1 MRAIRSINNN
11 IAVCIDSTGAEC
23 IAMGKGIGYGKMPR
37 EIELSSVS
45 HTYYSV
51 DERQLEGVKD
61 IPQDV
66 LVFAAAAADRA
77 RGQLSYQMS
86 PNLAFTLADHI
97 AFAIKRAE
105 QNIHVRMPLAYD
117 VEQNYPDE
125 YRLGRQLVRRI
136 RREFKVGLHDDEA
149 TGIAMSFVNARVDAA
164 TEEELAAA
172 QRDEDMLEDITEIV
186 ENHFGVSVDRTSF
199 VFSRYATHLHY
210 LFARIHGGKAL
221 PAEGLNG
228 YQGIGE
234 RFPEG
239 VKCVEIIATHI
250 GETWGAELT
259 DEEKLYLVIHVS
271 RICIKGAGN

>member
-23 IAMGKGIGYGKMPR
+23 IAMGKGIGYGEMPR
-37 EIELSSVS
+37 DIELSSVS

-66 LVFAAAAADRA
+66 LAFAAAAADRA

-86 PNLAFTLADHI
+86 PNLSFTLADHI

-125 YRLGRQLVRRI
+125 HRLGRQLVRRI
-136 RREFKVGLHDDEA
+136 RREFKVGLHEDEA
-149 TGIAMSFVNARVDAA
+149 VGIAMSFVNARVDVA
-164 TEEELAAA
+164 TDEEIEAA

-186 ENHFGVSVDRTSF
+186 ENHFGVSVDRSSF
-199 VFSRYATHLHY
+199 AFSRYATHLHY
-210 LFARIHGGKAL
+210 LFSRIHGGKAL

-228 YQGIGE
+228 YRGIE
-234 RFPEG
+234 EQFPVG
-239 VKCVEIIATHI
+239 VACVEKIAAHVR
-250 GETWGAELT
+250 ESWDAELT

-271 RICIKGAGN
+271 RICIKGTGR

>member
-37 EIELSSVS
+37 DIELSSVS

-66 LVFAAAAADRA
+66 LAFAAAAADRA

-125 YRLGRQLVRRI
+125 YRLGRQFVRRI

-149 TGIAMSFVNARVDAA
+149 IGIAMSFVNARVGAA

-199 VFSRYATHLHY
+199 AFSRYATHLHY
-210 LFARIHGGKAL
+210 LFSRIHSGKAL

-228 YQGIGE
+228 YRGIE
-234 RFPEG
+234 EQFPVG
-239 VKCVEIIATHI
+239 VACVEKIASHI
-250 GETWGAELT
+250 GKSWGAELT
-259 DEEKLYLVIHVS
+259 AEEKLYLVIHVS
-271 RICIKGAGN
+271 RICIKGTDR

>member
-11 IAVCIDSTGAEC
+11 IAVCIDSTGTEC
-23 IAMGKGIGYGKMPR
+23 IAMGKGIGYGEMPR
-37 EIELSSVS
+37 EVELSTVS

-66 LVFAAAAADRA
+66 LAFAAVAVDRA
-77 RGQLSYQMS
+77 RGQLQYQLS
-86 PNLAFTLADHI
+86 PNLTFTLADHI

-105 QNIHVRMPLAYD
+105 QQIHVRMPLAYD

-125 YRLGRQLVRRI
+125 YRLARQMVRHV

-149 TGIAMSFVNARVDAA
+149 IGIAMSFVNARVDGA

-186 ENHFGVSVDRTSF
+186 ENHFGVSVDRASF
-199 VFSRYATHLHY
+199 AFSRYATHLHY
-210 LFARIHGGKAL
+210 LFARIHSGKAL

-228 YQGIGE
+228 YQGIE
-234 RFPEG
+234 EQFPEG
-239 VKCVEIIATHI
+239 VACVEQIAAHV
-250 GETWGAELT
+250 GESWGAELT

-271 RICIKGAGN
+271 RICIKGTGR

>member
-11 IAVCIDSTGAEC
+11 IAVCIDSTGTEC
-23 IAMGKGIGYGKMPR
+23 IAMGKGIGYGEMPR
-37 EIELSSVS
+37 EVELSTVS

-66 LVFAAAAADRA
+66 LAFAAVAVDRA
-77 RGQLSYQMS
+77 RGQLQYQLS
-86 PNLAFTLADHI
+86 PNLTFTLADHI

-105 QNIHVRMPLAYD
+105 QQIHVRMPLAYD

-125 YRLGRQLVRRI
+125 YRLARQMVRHV
-136 RREFKVGLHDDEA
+136 RREFKVGLHGDEA
-149 TGIAMSFVNARVDAA
+149 IGIAMSFVNARVDGA

-186 ENHFGVSVDRTSF
+186 ENHFGVSVDRASF
-199 VFSRYATHLHY
+199 AFSRYATHLHY
-210 LFARIHGGKAL
+210 LFARIHSGKAL

-228 YQGIGE
+228 YQGIE
-234 RFPEG
+234 EQFPEG
-239 VKCVEIIATHI
+239 VACVEQIAAHV
-250 GETWGAELT
+250 GESWGAELT

-271 RICIKGAGN
+271 RICIKGTGR

>member
-23 IAMGKGIGYGKMPR
+23 IAMGKGIGYGEMPR
-37 EIELSSVS
+37 EVELSTVS

-66 LVFAAAAADRA
+66 LAFAAVAVDRA
-77 RGQLSYQMS
+77 RGQLQYQLS
-86 PNLAFTLADHI
+86 PNLTFTLADHI

-105 QNIHVRMPLAYD
+105 QQIHVRMPLAYD

-125 YRLGRQLVRRI
+125 YRLARQMVRHV

-149 TGIAMSFVNARVDAA
+149 IGIAMSFVNARVDGA

-186 ENHFGVSVDRTSF
+186 ENHFGVSVDRASF
-199 VFSRYATHLHY
+199 AFSRYATHLHY
-210 LFARIHGGKAL
+210 LFARIHSGKAL

-228 YQGIGE
+228 YQGIE
-234 RFPEG
+234 EQFPEG
-239 VKCVEIIATHI
+239 VACVEQIAAHV
-250 GETWGAELT
+250 GESWGAELT

-271 RICIKGAGN
+271 RICIKGTGR

>member
-23 IAMGKGIGYGKMPR
+23 IAMGKGIGYGEMPR

-66 LVFAAAAADRA
+66 LAFAAAAADRA

-125 YRLGRQLVRRI
+125 HRLGRQLVRRI
-136 RREFKVGLHDDEA
+136 RREFKVGLHEDEA
-149 TGIAMSFVNARVDAA
+149 VGIAMSFVNARVDQA
-164 TEEELAAA
+164 TEDELAAA

-186 ENHFGVSVDRTSF
+186 ENHFGVSVDRASF
-199 VFSRYATHLHY
+199 AFSRYATHLHY
-210 LFARIHGGKAL
+210 LFARIHSGKAL
-221 PAEGLNG
+221 PAEGLSG
-228 YQGIGE
+228 YQGIE
-234 RFPEG
+234 EQFPEG
-239 VKCVEIIATHI
+239 VACVEKIAAHV
-250 GETWGAELT
+250 GESWDAELT

-271 RICIKGAGN
+271 RICIKGTGR

>member
-11 IAVCIDSTGAEC
+11 IAVCIDSTGTEC
-23 IAMGKGIGYGKMPR
+23 IAMGKGIGYGEMPR
-37 EIELSSVS
+37 EVELSTVS

-66 LVFAAAAADRA
+66 LAFAAVAVDRA
-77 RGQLSYQMS
+77 RGQLQYQLS
-86 PNLAFTLADHI
+86 PNLTFTLADHI

-105 QNIHVRMPLAYD
+105 QQIHVRMPLAYD

-125 YRLGRQLVRRI
+125 YRLARQMVRHV

-149 TGIAMSFVNARVDAA
+149 IGIAMSFVNARVDGA

-186 ENHFGVSVDRTSF
+186 ENHFGVSVDRASF
-199 VFSRYATHLHY
+199 AFSRYATHLHY
-210 LFARIHGGKAL
+210 LFARIHSGKAL

-228 YQGIGE
+228 YQGIE
-234 RFPEG
+234 EQFPEG
-239 VKCVEIIATHI
+239 VACVEQIAAHVS
-250 GETWGAELT
+250 ESWGAELT

-271 RICIKGAGN
+271 RICIKGTGR

>member
-1 MRAIRSINNN
+1 MRAVRSINNN

-23 IAMGKGIGYGKMPR
+23 IAMGKGIGYGKMPHDV
-37 EIELSSVS
+37 ELSRVS

-51 DERQLEGVKD
+51 DERQLEAVKD
-61 IPQDV
+61 VPQEV
-66 LVFAAAAADRA
+66 LAFAASAADKA
-77 RGQLSYQMS
+77 RGQLAHQMS

-105 QNIHVRMPLAYD
+105 QNICVRMPLAYD

-125 YRLGRQLVRRI
+125 YRLGRQLVRHI
-136 RREFKVGLHDDEA
+136 RREFKVGLRDEEA
-149 TGIAMSFVNARVDAA
+149 CGIAMSFVNARVDAP

-172 QRDEDMLEDITEIV
+172 RRDEDMLEDITEIV

-199 VFSRYATHLHY
+199 AFSRYATHLQY

-228 YQGIGE
+228 YQGIEGQ
-234 RFPEG
+234 FPEG
-239 VKCVEIIATHI
+239 VACVEKIAAHI
-250 GETWGAELT
+250 RRAWAAEVT
-259 DEEKLYLVIHVS
+259 EEEKLYLVIHVS
-271 RICIKGAGN
+271 RICIKGTGN